1 MKLLYLFLIISF
13 PLCKTLSNNN
23 TCQCTCHDNDLHL
36 KQKGD
41 NLSAYYHMIK
51 ENNKYILQI
60 VNVNFH
66 SCIHDWCYQKGTKG
80 QYTRCATVSNDGRT
94 CYNPEIRYGSTIGG
108 KPGGTRDTGGY
119 EPTTEWCRQLFPTTK
134 ILKGTVKYRVS
145 YLVVFLLKL

>member
-1 MKLLYLFLIISF
+1 M
-13 PLCKTLSNNN
+13 
-23 TCQCTCHDNDLHL
+23 
-36 KQKGD
+36 
-41 NLSAYYHMIK
+41 
-51 ENNKYILQI
+51 
-60 VNVNFH
+60 NVNFH
-66 SCIHDWCYQKGTKG
+66 ACKNGNWCYQKGTKG

-108 KPGGTRDTGGY
+108 KPGGTRDITGY